1 MKLRIWI
8 SAITASIILV
18 LLTASIQAHH
28 SIPAYYDESKTISVV
43 GVVKQVRIMN
53 PHSSILIEGGPA
65 TGPKGVWLAVMASG
79 SALARNGWTNDTI
92 KAGST
97 VTIEGNPAR
106 AAGKG
111 VDRQV
116 RHHGGRQSDQ
126 AGSSRLRV
134 QAPRSLCR
142 SG

>member
-1 MKLRIWI
+1 MKMKLRIWI

-106 AAGKG
+106 AAGAKG
-111 VDRQV
+111 MIVKSVTTADGRTIKPGQVD
-116 RHHGGRQSDQ
+116 
-126 AGSSRLRV
+126 
-134 QAPRSLCR
+134 
-142 SG
+142 

>member
-1 MKLRIWI
+1 MEMKLRIWI
-8 SAITASIILV
+8 SAMTAANIL
-18 LLTASIQAHH
+18 LLTASVQAHH

-53 PHSSILIEGGPA
+53 PHSSILVEGGPA
-65 TGPKGVWLAVMASG
+65 SGPKGVWLAVMASG

-106 AAGKG
+106 AAGAKG
-111 VDRQV
+111 IIVKSVIMADGRTIKPGQVD
-116 RHHGGRQSDQ
+116 
-126 AGSSRLRV
+126 
-134 QAPRSLCR
+134 
-142 SG
+142 